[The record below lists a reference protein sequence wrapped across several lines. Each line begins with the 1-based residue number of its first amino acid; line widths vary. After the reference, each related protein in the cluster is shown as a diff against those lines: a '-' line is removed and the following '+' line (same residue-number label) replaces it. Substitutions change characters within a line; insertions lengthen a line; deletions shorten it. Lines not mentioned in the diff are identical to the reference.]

1 MRGEHFGK
9 LSAKY
14 NNILSIGS
22 TGVENTKG
30 GGYEKIVGDHA
41 LKMNGRSYH
50 YLSNSSRKM
59 SGINYFTFDGFEDAQ
74 RHLGILN
81 DRVSGEQRARDKIL
95 ELSVLTSIFNE
106 LKDTNEFVQELQWIG
121 KGLTRTLRQITSP
134 LVADET
140 AVRQITASLNVQTS
154 LMEVGCILSDESQ
167 GNIVYKFNVKNM
179 GHTINSASDIVE
191 PLCYVLLFPFG
202 ERGLSRDLSKRVGFM
217 QYMCSRFKMPE
228 RTFYSDFDPK
238 TNSEL
243 ELAVDNPHGL
253 LRQWNKDRSKLL
265 ATNRFQLMT
274 RLSQYYQV
282 EQLSRALDFRLQFH
296 KKQQGYIFGERSQYG
311 MNTAE
316 DEEEVVIQERGDN
329 DNNIGEE
336 TADHNTG
343 EEGAANSSSSR
354 APQKSFL
361 GSSFNGSPRHLN
373 ELAHNALTIVTELG
387 SPDVFITGTC
397 NPMWPE
403 IQERLFPGQTAFDR
417 PDVVPEVVH
426 SRVEALVHN
435 LRNGKYFG
443 GRKTAY
449 DIRVIEY
456 QHRGL
461 PHFHLVCKLKNMPAR
476 EDTDGIKAFIDEY
489 VYPNSN
495 SSTETK
501 NMIWSFNYLQKC
513 LLQIMCNISRLL
525 IEI

>member
-1 MRGEHFGK
+1 MEDSAFPKLEMLPEALKWLCIMRGEHFGK

-95 ELSVLTSIFNE
+95 ELSILTSIFNE
-106 LKDTNEFVQELQWIG
+106 LKETNEFVQELQWIG
-121 KGLTRTLRQITSP
+121 KGLTRTLRQLNSP
-134 LVADET
+134 LVPDET

-202 ERGLSRDLSKRVGFM
+202 ERGWCRDLSKRVGFM

-238 TNSEL
+238 SNSEL

-311 MNTAE
+311 SNTAE
-316 DEEEVVIQERGDN
+316 DEEEVAIQERGDD

-417 PDVVPEVVH
+417 PDVVAEVVH
-426 SRVEALVHN
+426 SRIEALVHN

-449 DIRVIEY
+449 DIRVTEY

-461 PHFHLVCKLKNMPAR
+461 PHFHLVCKLQNMPAR

-489 VYPNSN
+489 VYPNL
-495 SSTETK
+495 T
-501 NMIWSFNYLQKC
+501 IIVVQK
-513 LLQIMCNISRLL
+513 
-525 IEI
+525 